1 MRRIDNERIFV
12 VAEALRRG
20 IEPEEI
26 NRITRIDLFFI
37 YKIQNIIMMERRLM
51 KEGLTVESLKAAKR
65 IQMPDEAI
73 AHFCEVTPKE
83 VENFKRKANVHP
95 DFKMVDTCA
104 AEFEAHT
111 PYYYSTYG
119 AEDEVKPQGKGSVV
133 VFGSGPIRGFAVVHC
148 LGILAGHRI

>member
-51 KEGLTVESLKAAKR
+51 KEGLTVESLEGC
-65 IQMPDEAI
+65 QENPDA
-73 AHFCEVTPKE
+73 
-83 VENFKRKANVHP
+83 
-95 DFKMVDTCA
+95 
-104 AEFEAHT
+104 
-111 PYYYSTYG
+111 
-119 AEDEVKPQGKGSVV
+119 
-133 VFGSGPIRGFAVVHC
+133 
-148 LGILAGHRI
+148 